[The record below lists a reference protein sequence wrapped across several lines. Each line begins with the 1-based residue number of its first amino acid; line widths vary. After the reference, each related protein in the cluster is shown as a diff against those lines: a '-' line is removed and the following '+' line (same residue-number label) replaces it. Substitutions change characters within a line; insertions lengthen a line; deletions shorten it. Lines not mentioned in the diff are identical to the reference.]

1 MKKYDDRL
9 ELAPRDIV
17 ARAIDHEMKMHGFDC
32 VYLDISFKDSN
43 WISKRFPT
51 ITKRCYALGIDIC
64 SKPIPVVPAAHY
76 TCGGVNTEL
85 NAQSNVDNLYAVG
98 EVAHTGVHGANR
110 IASNSLLECIVFAK
124 SCAKNINR
132 NSIGKMLPTIDDWD
146 ASRVEPSKEKVVV
159 THLWHEVRR
168 IMWNFVG
175 IVRSDSRLKS
185 AYNRLQQIH
194 KEVDN
199 YYQLYTIT
207 DDLIEL
213 RNLVQT
219 SKIIVESALSRK
231 ESRGLHFNQDYPKQ
245 LDKTHNS
252 VIIKS

>member
-1 MKKYDDRL
+1 MLAEASAVLFNL
-9 ELAPRDIV
+9 ETVGFVSLLTI
-17 ARAIDHEMKMHGFDC
+17 GFDFWKQQRFARN
-32 VYLDISFKDSN
+32 LAKDINK
-43 WISKRFPT
+43 
-51 ITKRCYALGIDIC
+51 
-64 SKPIPVVPAAHY
+64 
-76 TCGGVNTEL
+76 
-85 NAQSNVDNLYAVG
+85 
-98 EVAHTGVHGANR
+98 
-110 IASNSLLECIVFAK
+110 
-124 SCAKNINR
+124 